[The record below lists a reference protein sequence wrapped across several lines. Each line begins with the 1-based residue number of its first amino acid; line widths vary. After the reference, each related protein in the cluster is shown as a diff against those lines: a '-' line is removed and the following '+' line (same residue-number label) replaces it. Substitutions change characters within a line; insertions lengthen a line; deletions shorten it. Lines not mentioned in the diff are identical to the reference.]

1 MLFADA
7 SYDLE
12 TQKALCQV
20 FERAWAHLLAL
31 NVSSRDADEIRQ
43 RLEVRIMKAAA
54 TGERDPDRLRDAVL
68 EV

>member
-12 TQKALCQV
+12 TQKALSQA
-20 FERAWAHLLAL
+20 FERAWAHLMAL

-43 RLEVRIMKAAA
+43 P
-54 TGERDPDRLRDAVL
+54 GG
-68 EV
+68 